1 MSFGKGKSI
10 IQHEKEAAGSRKETL
25 KVIATIHT
33 EFTEKFGVPR
43 QSGLVEGLCGEIIF
57 EPDYRNAEALKGIEE
72 FSHLWL
78 LWGFSLNRREEFVPT
93 VHPPRLGGKVKKG
106 VFATR
111 APFRPN
117 AIGLSCV
124 RLEKVIWESA
134 QGAKLIVGGADLVS
148 GTPIYDI
155 KPYLP
160 YTDAHPEASGGFG
173 QAYSAYETEVE
184 FPQSLLEKLPEEKRE
199 TAIKLLRQDP
209 RAAYQKQQGAV
220 YGMAFAGYDIR
231 FTEKEGKLCVCDV
244 VDAAGGAEKVK

>member
-1 MSFGKGKSI
+1 MTDFEADGK
-10 IQHEKEAAGSRKETL
+10 EKETL
-25 KVIATIHT
+25 DVIAVIHT

-43 QSGLVEGLCGEIIF
+43 QSGLVEGLRGEIVF
-57 EPDYRNAEALKGIEE
+57 EPDYRNAEALRGIEE

-78 LWGFSLNRREEFVPT
+78 LWGFSHNRREGFAPT
-93 VHPPRLGGKVKKG
+93 VYPPRLGGKVKKG

-124 RLEKVIWESA
+124 RLEKVIWESG

-160 YTDAHPEASGGFG
+160 YTDAHPEALGGFG
-173 QAYSAYETEVE
+173 QAHCACETEVD
-184 FPQSLLEKLPEEKRE
+184 FPQGLLEKLPEEKRE
-199 TAIKLLRQDP
+199 TAVRLLRQDP
-209 RAAYQKQQGAV
+209 RAAYQKQQGAI
-220 YGMAFAGYDIR
+220 YGMHFAGYDIR
-231 FTEKEGKLCVCDV
+231 FAEKEGRLCVCDV
-244 VDAAGGAEKVK
+244 VDAADGMEKVK

>member
-1 MSFGKGKSI
+1 MSNIKTDG
-10 IQHEKEAAGSRKETL
+10 KEAPVNEKAPIQ
-25 KVIATIHT
+25 VIATIHT
-33 EFTEKFGVPR
+33 EFAEKFGVPR
-43 QSGLVEGLCGEIIF
+43 QSGLVEGLRGEIIF
-57 EPDYRNAEALKGIEE
+57 EPEYRNAEALRGIEE

-78 LWGFSLNRREEFVPT
+78 LWGFSHNRRAQFVPT
-93 VHPPRLGGKVKKG
+93 VHPPRLGGKEKRG

-160 YTDAHPEASGGFG
+160 YTDAHPEALGGFG
-173 QAYSAYETEVE
+173 QEHHDYEIEVE
-184 FPQSLLEKLPEEKRE
+184 FPLSLLERLPEEKRE
-199 TAIKLLRQDP
+199 TAVRLLRQDP
-209 RAAYQKQQGAV
+209 RAAYQKQPGAI
-220 YGMAFAGYDIR
+220 YGMHFAGYDIR
-231 FTEKEGKLCVCDV
+231 FLEKEGRLCVCDV
-244 VDAAGGAEKVK
+244 VDAADGFGKVK

>member
-1 MSFGKGKSI
+1 MERG
-10 IQHEKEAAGSRKETL
+10 EETL
-25 KVIATIHT
+25 QVIATIHT

-43 QSGLVEGLCGEIIF
+43 QSGLVEGLRGEIIF
-57 EPDYRNAEALKGIEE
+57 EPAYRSAEALRGIEE
-72 FSHLWL
+72 YSHLWL
-78 LWGFSLNRREEFVPT
+78 LWGFSHNRREEFAPT

-124 RLEKVIWESA
+124 RLENVIWESE

-173 QAYSAYETEVE
+173 QAYAACETEVD
-184 FPQSLLEKLPEEKRE
+184 FPQELLEILPKEKRE

-209 RAAYQKQQGAV
+209 RAAYQKQPGAI
-220 YGMAFAGYDIR
+220 YGMHFAGYDIR
-231 FTEKEGKLCVCDV
+231 FLEKEGRLCVCDV
-244 VDAAGGAEKVK
+244 VSADGRAPKVK